1 MVDLLL
7 PRVRVAFRALATT
20 FVPEATLLDDAGW
33 IEVESVIEHALAS
46 RPPAMRRQLRTVI
59 RLLTWLPVFTRRRTF
74 TALDTNARTSFLH
87 AVERSPLGI
96 VRRGVWGLRTL
107 VFMGYYGRPAA
118 AAAVGWHGDP
128 RGWAARMPDARRPDG
143 FKPEL
148 VP

>member
-33 IEVESVIEHALAS
+33 IEVESVIEHAVAS
-46 RPPAMRRQLRTVI
+46 RPPAMRRQLRTLI
-59 RLLTWLPVFTRRRTF
+59 RMLTWLPLFTRRRSF
-74 TALDTNARTSFLH
+74 TALDTDARTAFLH
-87 AVERSPLGI
+87 ALERSPIGV

-107 VFMGYYGRPAA
+107 VFMGYYGRPTAA
-118 AAAVGWHGDP
+118 AAIGWRGDP
-128 RGWAARMPDARRPDG
+128 RGWAARMPGARRSGG